1 MPDNSVLFH
10 SGTSIKDG
18 KLVSSGGRVLALTVN
33 SNSIPDARE
42 LAYNC
47 LENINFEGIY
57 YRKDIGLDLLKYL

>member
-1 MPDNSVLFH
+1 
-10 SGTSIKDG
+10 
-18 KLVSSGGRVLALTVN
+18 VLALTVN

-57 YRKDIGLDLLKYL
+57 YRKDIGIDLLKYL